1 MWGKGNTSFPLG
13 CQFHG
18 PPHLVELYIY
28 RYAHDA
34 LYASR
39 ANYASLV
46 LARGSRIELLNDY
59 EFELSI
65 LFMGS
70 KPILF
75 FFYVTILLDVI
86 NADDI
91 TECNIVLDDNNNIDW
106 FLDVNS
112 LRRCKD
118 LCVPIDSWVRR
129 HASLKAIH
137 EIWKCVL
144 RRVSCNNRLAA
155 IFLTDDTK

>member
-1 MWGKGNTSFPLG
+1 MWGKVILASPWDVNFMA
-13 CQFHG
+13 H
-18 PPHLVELYIY
+18 PHLVELYIY

-39 ANYASLV
+39 ANYALLV

-75 FFYVTILLDVI
+75 FLFM
-86 NADDI
+86 
-91 TECNIVLDDNNNIDW
+91 
-106 FLDVNS
+106 
-112 LRRCKD
+112 
-118 LCVPIDSWVRR
+118 
-129 HASLKAIH
+129 
-137 EIWKCVL
+137 
-144 RRVSCNNRLAA
+144 
-155 IFLTDDTK
+155 